1 MAEGESG
8 FENLFESGANF
19 LSRGMFLRKPIF
31 TTGKSEADLY
41 EAAKG
46 VPGASLEY
54 GLENIKIGFLPA
66 RTGLETHQPCS
77 NAKHK
82 C

>member
-1 MAEGESG
+1 
-8 FENLFESGANF
+8 
-19 LSRGMFLRKPIF
+19 MFLRKPIF
-31 TTGKSEADLY
+31 TIDKSEADLY

-46 VPGASLEY
+46 VQSWDAAASLEY